1 MKHKIGYN
9 PLGRTSSHRKAMHR
23 SMVTSLVLHERIRTT
38 LAKAKAVRRTAEK
51 MVTRAGVDSVHNRR
65 MIGRYI
71 KDKTA
76 LAKIF
81 TEVGPRFKE
90 RPGGYT
96 RILRLGQRK
105 SDGTE
110 MVILEFVTDEVSQ
123 NPKTKKVKPKA
134 TEKKSDEKPGSKEKA
149 PSVDEKE
156 DSSEKT
162 ENTEATASD
171 GSDDSIPAQES

>member
-1 MKHKIGYN
+1 
-9 PLGRTSSHRKAMHR
+9 
-23 SMVTSLVLHERIRTT
+23 MVTSLVIHERIRTT

-71 KDKTA
+71 KDKAA
-76 LAKIF
+76 LAKLF

-110 MVILEFVTDEVSQ
+110 MVILEFVADEAAKT
-123 NPKTKKVKPKA
+123 PKAKKTKAKSP
-134 TEKKSDEKPGSKEKA
+134 EKKSDSKPVAK
-149 PSVDEKE
+149 DEPTVASE
-156 DSSEKT
+156 TATEPEASDAADLTASETSEAVTDATDEADSSSEK
-162 ENTEATASD
+162 
-171 GSDDSIPAQES
+171 